1 MKNVYL
7 KGEII
12 VKNVVVVGGV
22 RTPFGKMGGAL
33 RQFHMADLTGMA
45 IRGLVDKY
53 GLDPEVID
61 AVTVGCALHDAR
73 THNIARF
80 ATLAAGLP
88 QKTSSVFVEMQC
100 GSAIA
105 AINYAAYR
113 IMAGEADVM
122 IAGGGESYSQ
132 RFAKFSMS
140 VEPYKM
146 IAPAAVP
153 SQLSPNK
160 EECISMLDISDR
172 MAKRWGITREECD
185 EFALRSQLLT
195 KEAQDTNFFEG
206 HVIPVTIPATKKVP
220 EQLITVDE
228 QPRPDTTIEG
238 LGKLKSVLEG
248 GVTTAGNSSGRNDGA
263 AAVLV
268 MTEEKAKELGLTP
281 IMRWVGG
288 TDVGVDPCY
297 MGIGPAFSN
306 LKILKNKGLK
316 LSDIDVWECNEAFAA
331 QNLSVIREMEN
342 QTGEKIDMA
351 KWNPHGGAI
360 AMGHPNGASGARI
373 AMYAMRH
380 LERNDARYAMISSC
394 CGGGLGVS
402 TLFEKI

>member
-1 MKNVYL
+1 MR
-7 KGEII
+7 
-12 VKNVVVVGGV
+12 NVVVVGGL
-22 RTPFGKMGGAL
+22 RTPFGRMGGGL
-33 RQFHMADLTGMA
+33 RQFHMADLTGMV

-53 GLDPEVID
+53 QLDPNEID

-80 ATLAAGLP
+80 ATLYAGLP
-88 QKTSSVFVEMQC
+88 QKTSSIFVEMQC

-140 VEPYKM
+140 VEPYKL
-146 IAPAAVP
+146 IPPSAVP
-153 SQLSPNK
+153 SRLSPNPG
-160 EECISMLDISDR
+160 ENISMLEISDR
-172 MAKRWGITREECD
+172 MATRWNISRQECD
-185 EFALRSQLLT
+185 EFALRSQMLT
-195 KEAQDTNFFEG
+195 KQAMASNFFEG
-206 HVIPVTIPATKKVP
+206 HMMPVTIPATKKTP
-220 EQLITVDE
+220 EIQFVTDE
-228 QPRPDTTIEG
+228 QPRPDTTLEG
-238 LGKLKSVLEG
+238 LAKLRPVNEG

-263 AAVLV
+263 AAVLI
-268 MTEEKAKELGLTP
+268 MTEDKAKALGLTP

-306 LKILKNKGLK
+306 LKVLKRQGLK
-316 LSDIDVWECNEAFAA
+316 LSDIDVFECNEAFAA
-331 QNLSVIREMEN
+331 QNLGVIREMEI
-342 QTGEKIDMA
+342 QTGEKINMD
-351 KWNPHGGAI
+351 KWNPNGGAI

-373 AMYAMRH
+373 AMYAMRQ
-380 LERNDARYAMISSC
+380 LERTDGRYALISSC

-402 TLFEKI
+402 SLFEKM